1 LPDTGYDGPPLPFVK
16 DKIDRICSSVDGCHG
31 EGMAMMFL
39 GVGNEFDAMIHVVS
53 YEMPPMLRVAPG
65 DPDHSYVYKKLA
77 CEGGIDGTCM
87 PLGMEFNPDYPRV
100 FREWIEAGA
109 PTQ

>member
-1 LPDTGYDGPPLPFVK
+1 MMILGPGF
-16 DKIDRICSSVDGCHG
+16 
-31 EGMAMMFL
+31 EFQQM
-39 GVGNEFDAMIHVVS
+39 VGVVS
-53 YEMPPMLRVAPG
+53 SEMPPMLRVAPG

-77 CEGGIDGTCM
+77 CEGGITGACM
-87 PLGMEFNPDYPRV
+87 PRDTGPNPTLARV